1 MRIGEGSW
9 AIVRAIIGWAQDP
22 KKGMGS
28 SEAFTAQRATPKTK
42 NHYHFLKKKKKNSLT
57 RALFHLHHCWHDHHD
72 PLIIYKC
79 QFPFVVKN
87 QPPDDLYKKI
97 YIYPDLSQLVQ
108 YIIYK
113 LQSTKQVAKNQVNT
127 KTHTGLTSTTVLTR
141 VGVGPI

>member
-1 MRIGEGSW
+1 MI
-9 AIVRAIIGWAQDP
+9 
-22 KKGMGS
+22 
-28 SEAFTAQRATPKTK
+28 FTK
-42 NHYHFLKKKKKNSLT
+42 N
-57 RALFHLHHCWHDHHD
+57 
-72 PLIIYKC
+72 
-79 QFPFVVKN
+79 
-87 QPPDDLYKKI
+87 I

>member
-1 MRIGEGSW
+1 MGHCPCDHRLGS
-9 AIVRAIIGWAQDP
+9 RP
-22 KKGMGS
+22 KKGHGLIRGLHS
-28 SEAFTAQRATPKTK
+28 PKSYAQDKEPLS
-42 NHYHFLKKKKKNSLT
+42 FPLKKKNTLT
-57 RALFHLHHCWHDHHD
+57 RALFRLHHCWHDHHD

-141 VGVGPI
+141 VGMGPI